1 MAKVVAMA
9 HAPQVTGMPVFSPL
23 MPVAL
28 PLPFPGDWGKITAV
42 YDVAA
47 ALSIGGRWAEVT
59 ADLQEQAAPLDAQ
72 YNAVMAALEDQAEAT
87 AAQVQAARTAKEKRD
102 AWAAQAEHDAP
113 LYKEQAA
120 ILQQQ
125 REIRR
130 ATNIRVLDLIVVRF
144 EWPFAGPAPDPH
156 DPATFE
162 TWPDPILNWMTQDAL
177 GEVAKRLHDPLSW
190 TGSTAT

>member
-9 HAPQVTGMPVFSPL
+9 HAPHATGMPVFSPL
-23 MPVAL
+23 MPVSL
-28 PLPFPGDWGKITAV
+28 PLPFPGDWGKLTAV
-42 YDVAA
+42 YDVTA
-47 ALSIGGRWAEVT
+47 ALSISGQWDAVT
-59 ADLQEQAAPLDAQ
+59 ADLQEQAAPLDAR
-72 YNAVMAALEDQAEAT
+72 YNALLAELEDQAEAT
-87 AAQVQAARTAKEKRD
+87 AAQVQAAATAKEKRD
-102 AWAAQAEHDAP
+102 AWAAQTAHDAP

-125 REIRR
+125 RVIRR
-130 ATNIRVLDLIVVRF
+130 AINTRVLDLILIRF

-190 TGSTAT
+190 TDSTAT